1 MLAVVAA
8 VLGILLLLDDG
19 GGDGA
24 SRDEVRSVS
33 EDFAVALT
41 SYDHRDLEA
50 GFDRVRS
57 MATTGYREEFDELLA
72 GQQLADA
79 LEESEARSVAEVTKG
94 PFVVTL
100 TDDEA
105 RTVTV
110 VEQQI
115 TNNQAREPA
124 ANQTQVYLYLV
135 RLEDG
140 GWKVDRVRTP

>member
-8 VLGILLLLDDG
+8 ALGVWLLLDDG

-24 SRDEVRSVS
+24 ARDEVRSVS

-41 SYDHRDLEA
+41 SYDHRDLEG

-72 GQQLADA
+72 GQQLAQA

-115 TNNQAREPA
+115 TNNQTQEPA
-124 ANQTQVYLYLV
+124 TNQTQVYLYLV